1 MKRLKMKNIDR
12 KNIIIVALCLI
23 LFGGIFLYLYGYKI
37 QLLID
42 DWKYQRYQ
50 AGQDQRNSDE
60 VATGTDIYEHPEA
73 DIAHAAYSC
82 DGLYFYGDTGY
93 LTKGALLDQS
103 VASLYQNLPDTLHI
117 IRYGE
122 QIHQYDPKAGDFY
135 ERKSRFSPIP
145 FRENNKQLSA
155 GKWLGSNELTTYL
168 KMAEKGQ
175 VEFLRFLPNGQGRLE
190 VEDECDFRSRYGN
203 YFDPSVSWQR
213 DTPLAIKEALVEY
226 LKSEEGSNYTFV
238 NDRRQT
244 DEIHHIGTF
253 TGINTHTGKSNQE
266 LAIVLTEKNSTGNHK
281 ERIVVV
287 AYDQQHRKGYLLYNE
302 IFYNNKLLVK
312 VHESP
317 NTLPEEAKS
326 LAKFVHPTQQ
336 LIEVK
341 IDSGASIYLYYIDE
355 FDTMR
360 RRIFSPD
367 HEEEDARHSDS
378 VIGSLSRPQ
387 GPLYSPST

>member
-1 MKRLKMKNIDR
+1 MKRLKNIDR
-12 KNIIIVALCLI
+12 KNLIIFTLCLVLLGGG
-23 LFGGIFLYLYGYKI
+23 LFYLYGYKI
-37 QLLID
+37 ALLID
-42 DWKYQRYQ
+42 QWKYQQYQ
-50 AGQDQRNSDE
+50 ADQDQRNSDE
-60 VATGTDIYEHPEA
+60 AATGTDTYGHPEA

-82 DGLYFYGDTGY
+82 DGLYFYGDIGY

-103 VASLYQNLPDTLHI
+103 VASAYRNLPDTIHI

-122 QIHQYDPKAGDFY
+122 QIHQYEPTAGDFY
-135 ERKSRFSPIP
+135 ERKARFSPIP
-145 FRENNKQLSA
+145 FRENSKLLVS
-155 GKWLGSNELTTYL
+155 GKWSVNDELTVYL
-168 KMAEKGQ
+168 KMAEQGQ

-203 YFDPSVSWQR
+203 YFAPHIAWQR

-226 LKSEEGSNYTFV
+226 LKSGEGSNYTFV
-238 NDRRQT
+238 NDRRQI
-244 DEIHHIGTF
+244 DETHHMGTF
-253 TGINTHTGKSNQE
+253 TGVNTHTGKSNQE
-266 LAIVLTEKNSTGNHK
+266 LAIVLTEKNSTGNHN

-287 AYDQQHRKGYLLYNE
+287 AYDQQHRKGYILYNE
-302 IFYNNKLLVK
+302 IFYNNKLLIK
-312 VHESP
+312 VYGSP

-341 IDSGASIYLYYIDE
+341 IDSGASIYLYYVDE

-360 RRIFSPD
+360 RRMFWD
-367 HEEEDARHSDS
+367 AAEEDSRHFDS

-387 GPLYSPST
+387 GPLYSPSA